1 MGDDVARE
9 DRGRGLAWL
18 ALLVALLA
26 LGLAYLAYRQAGG
39 AAALQARVDVLQ
51 RAVESARSET
61 ADALKKVE
69 EALRPSQGKPA
80 KR

>member
-1 MGDDVARE
+1 MARE
-9 DRGRGLAWL
+9 ESGRGLAWL

-26 LGLAYLAYRQAGG
+26 LGLAFLAYRQVGG
-39 AAALQARVDVLQ
+39 AAALQARIDALQ
-51 RAVESARSET
+51 KAVETARSET

-69 EALRPSQGKPA
+69 DTLRPSQGKPT

>member
-1 MGDDVARE
+1 MARE
-9 DRGRGLAWL
+9 GSGRGLAWL
-18 ALLVALLA
+18 ALLTALLA
-26 LGLAYLAYRQAGG
+26 LGLAFLAYRQAGG

-51 RAVESARSET
+51 KAVETARSET

-69 EALRPSQGKPA
+69 DALRPGQGKPA

>member
-1 MGDDVARE
+1 MARE
-9 DRGRGLAWL
+9 GSGRGLAWL
-18 ALLVALLA
+18 ALLTALLA
-26 LGLAYLAYRQAGG
+26 LGLAFLAYRQAGG

-51 RAVESARSET
+51 KAVETARSET

-69 EALRPSQGKPA
+69 DALRPGQGRPA

>member
-1 MGDDVARE
+1 VARE
-9 DRGRGLAWL
+9 ESGRGLAWL

-26 LGLAYLAYRQAGG
+26 LGLAFLAYRQAGG

-51 RAVESARSET
+51 KAVETARSET

-69 EALRPSQGKPA
+69 DTLRPSQGKPT

>member
-1 MGDDVARE
+1 MARE
-9 DRGRGLAWL
+9 ERGRGLAWL
-18 ALLVALLA
+18 ALLAALLA
-26 LGLAYLAYRQAGG
+26 LGVALLAYRQAGG
-39 AAALQARVDVLQ
+39 TAALQAKVDLLQ
-51 RAVESARSET
+51 KAVDTARSET

>member
-1 MGDDVARE
+1 MARE
-9 DRGRGLAWL
+9 GSGRSLAWL
-18 ALLVALLA
+18 ALLTALLA
-26 LGLAYLAYRQAGG
+26 LGLAFLAYRQAGG

-51 RAVESARSET
+51 KAVETARSET

-69 EALRPSQGKPA
+69 DALRPGQGKPA